1 MLGRVRGLREV
12 STYRGIKKKKQGLKK
27 QPWQSREP
35 HRHFYLSSKCHLA
48 PWRDG
53 CSFLK

>member
-12 STYRGIKKKKQGLKK
+12 STYQGIKKKKQGLKK